1 MDDDQFTTPRET
13 SQHGSARLTNQRL
26 GYATQQAEVLF
37 GSYRRGDA
45 NDPERYVTAIAAV
58 LTLYD
63 ESLIREATDPRTG
76 IQTSEKF
83 ATFMPNA
90 GELKRYCDGIAERK
104 YRLEQLAKIPKPIP
118 ASHRLEAPIEARPP
132 GYLAN
137 IHVPDWHPRYAKL
150 AEWTKTAE
158 PRFWRFGPSSIGEVG
173 LWVTLDKWQNGVGD
187 QIGKKFDWATVK
199 PATDRDL
206 TLTPET
212 RAVVAEQNEARSAL
226 RSAAE

>member
-1 MDDDQFTTPRET
+1 M
-13 SQHGSARLTNQRL
+13 
-26 GYATQQAEVLF
+26 
-37 GSYRRGDA
+37 
-45 NDPERYVTAIAAV
+45 
-58 LTLYD
+58 TLYD
-63 ESLIREATDPRTG
+63 ADLIREVTDPRTG

-83 ATFMPNA
+83 ETFLPQS
-90 GELKRYCDGIAERK
+90 GELKRYCDSIAAHRDRMAK
-104 YRLEQLAKIPKPIP
+104 LAAIPPLIP
-118 ASHRLEAPIEARPP
+118 ASRRLEAPMEARPP

-158 PRFWRFGPSSIGEVG
+158 PRFWRYGPSSIGEVG
-173 LWVTLDKWQNGVGD
+173 LWVTLDKWQNGSGD